1 VTCRVTV
8 AGSGET
14 FVVGP
19 DQSVLAA
26 ALEANLNLAHD
37 CKSGTC
43 GTCRVRLVSGA
54 VAYREEPMGLMP
66 EEAEAGYALACQ
78 ARPLGDLVIEA
89 EVQPPLAAPPSRQ
102 RAVVRDIRHFGPD
115 VAHLTLDLPEVAGF
129 DYLPGQHVAILMDD
143 GRPRSFSMAS
153 APNGSRF
160 DLHIRRIPGG
170 AFTDGLLPALRPGAT
185 LDVELPHG
193 AFYLRK
199 DDFRPLLMVATGTG
213 LAPIKSILESLMD
226 DPDCPPALLY
236 WGSRAGRRAFISTAT
251 SPAGAPAC
259 RNSTTGRCCRAAT
272 AAGPDGAAT
281 SRTRWSPT
289 SRTCRNTPSISAARR
304 PWWRPPRRC
313 SWNAARASTTSTPT
327 ASSSSTTAD
336 GRSAGSPS
344 RPTAACGP
352 IAIGFCIRYSIDEAA
367 EGFRAAG
374 EAGRWTQ

>member
-1 VTCRVTV
+1 MTCRVTV

-102 RAVVRDIRHFGPD
+102 RAVVHDIRHFGPD

-236 WGSRAGRRAFISTAT
+236 WGSRAPEGLYLDGDIAGWGARLPEFDYRPVLSRGNGGWTGRRGYVQDAVVADIEDLSEYAIYLC
-251 SPAGAPAC
+251 G
-259 RNSTTGRCCRAAT
+259 
-272 AAGPDGAAT
+272 
-281 SRTRWSPT
+281 SPT
-289 SRTCRNTPSISAARR
+289 MVAAAKALFVERG
-304 PWWRPPRRC
+304 
-313 SWNAARASTTSTPT
+313 ASLNHIY
-327 ASSSSTTAD
+327 AD
-336 GRSAGSPS
+336 SFLFQHNR
-344 RPTAACGP
+344 
-352 IAIGFCIRYSIDEAA
+352 
-367 EGFRAAG
+367 
-374 EAGRWTQ
+374 